1 MQGKII
7 KGIAGFYYIH
17 IDEMGIYECKAKG
30 IFRNQNIKPMVG
42 DDVLADILDETE
54 KKGNIVK
61 ILPRINQLVRPMVAN
76 VNQGMVIFAVDKPA
90 PNLNLLDRFLVTMKQ
105 QDLDTIICFNKTDVV
120 EQEDIDRLKAIYS
133 GCGYHVLFT
142 SLEFNEGLEDIDA
155 LLKNKT
161 TVLAG
166 PSGVGKSTLM
176 NYLKPSAN
184 MEIGEIS
191 RKIHRGRH
199 TTRHSELIYIRDKT
213 YVIDTPGFT
222 SLHLNDIDK
231 DELKNYFGEFEEYCP
246 YCRFSSC
253 VHINEPD
260 CGVKRALE
268 EGDISAVRY
277 ENYVNIYNELKEQ
290 RRF

>member
-42 DDVLADILDETE
+42 DNVEADILDETE

-61 ILPRINQLVRPMVAN
+61 ILPRINQLIRPMVAN
-76 VNQGMVIFAVDKPA
+76 VNQAMVIFAAARPA
-90 PNLNLLDRFLVTMKQ
+90 PNLNLLDRFLVTMNQ
-105 QDLDTIICFNKTDVV
+105 QDLDTVICFNKTDVV
-120 EQEDIDRLKAIYS
+120 DQAAAHRLKAIYS
-133 GCGYHVLFT
+133 RCGYHILFT
-142 SLEFNEGLEDIDA
+142 SLEYNEGLEDIDA
-155 LLKNKT
+155 LLRNKT

-184 MEIGEIS
+184 METGEIS

-199 TTRHSELIYIRDKT
+199 TTRHSELIHIRDKT

-222 SLHLNDIDK
+222 SFKLNDIDK
-231 DELKNYFGEFEEYCP
+231 DELKNYFVEFEKYSP
-246 YCRFSSC
+246 YCRFGGC
-253 VHINEPD
+253 VHIHEPD
-260 CGVKRALE
+260 CGVKSALE
-268 EGDISAVRY
+268 NGNISSVRY
-277 ENYVNIYNELKEQ
+277 ENYINIYNELKEQ
-290 RRF
+290 RRY

>member
-17 IDEMGIYECKAKG
+17 IGEMGIYECKAKG

-42 DDVLADILDETE
+42 DNVEADILDETE
-54 KKGNIVK
+54 KTGNIIK
-61 ILPRINQLVRPMVAN
+61 ILPRTNQLLRPMVAN
-76 VNQGMVIFAVDKPA
+76 VDQAMVIFAVAKPS
-90 PNLNLLDRFLVTMKQ
+90 PNLNLLDRFLVTMEQ
-105 QDLDTIICFNKTDVV
+105 QSINTTICFNKTDAVAQTV
-120 EQEDIDRLKAIYS
+120 IDWLKAIYS
-133 GCGYHVLFT
+133 GCGYRLLFT
-142 SLEFNEGLEDIDA
+142 SLECNEGLEDVEELI
-155 LLKNKT
+155 KNTT

-184 MEIGEIS
+184 MEVGEIS
-191 RKIHRGRH
+191 KKIHRGKH
-199 TTRHSELIYIRDKT
+199 TTRHSELIHICDKS

-222 SLHLNDIDK
+222 SLNLQGIDK
-231 DELKNYFGEFEEYCP
+231 DELKNYFVEFEKYSP
-246 YCRFSSC
+246 YCRFGGC

-260 CGVKRALE
+260 CGVKGAVSDGE
-268 EGDISAVRY
+268 ISSVRY

-290 RRF
+290 RRY